1 MQHTSGIF
9 HAALGLALG
18 ALCAA
23 SVLAQEV
30 LPKPEPPFGGKI
42 GETYK
47 DSTPDFPKPVAAPAE
62 APNVLIVILDDV
74 RFGHAGPFG
83 GAVATPTMNRLAK
96 EGLRYNTFHT
106 TALCSSTRGALLTGR
121 KHPHSVGTGV
131 IIELGTGFPGY
142 RGIVP
147 NTTAGFPKILRQ
159 NGYAIAAFGKWH
171 NTPDVEK
178 YRIQSSE
185 ALPTGKSNV
194 RVEFTPIEPGPGKP
208 AAVKL
213 YVNCKRTGE
222 GRVDKTV
229 PFRYSVEPF
238 DVGMDIVSA
247 VSEEY
252 KPPIVFKGR
261 IEQVKIELK

>member
-23 SVLAQEV
+23 SVLAQEA
-30 LPKPEPPFGGKI
+30 LPEPEPPFGGKI

-159 NGYAIAAFGKWH
+159 NGYATAAFGK
-171 NTPDVEK
+171 
-178 YRIQSSE
+178 
-185 ALPTGKSNV
+185 
-194 RVEFTPIEPGPGKP
+194 
-208 AAVKL
+208 
-213 YVNCKRTGE
+213 
-222 GRVDKTV
+222 
-229 PFRYSVEPF
+229 
-238 DVGMDIVSA
+238 
-247 VSEEY
+247 
-252 KPPIVFKGR
+252 
-261 IEQVKIELK
+261 